1 MHSKSVWKYKSTNTI
16 PNDRK
21 LLGSKWVFKLKKN
34 GTYRARLVA
43 LGYSQVP
50 GVDFTDNFAPVVN
63 DASFRIMLILYNL
76 RNYDSRVI
84 DVETAFLYGDLDEQ
98 IYLKI
103 PQGLKEYTDVPEETS
118 LELNKSIYGLVQ
130 AARQWWKKFTELLI
144 SKLDFMLSKVDP
156 CLLYKESK
164 HGMVYICL
172 YVDDVL
178 MVGDTAAIENAVQG
192 IKSTYSIKDIGKMHE
207 YVGCTVIPSDSKIY
221 LVQPDLI
228 KKMERAFSTELRK
241 FRSYAT
247 PSGPGDIVLRPTE
260 EDKVSDLEQKQY
272 RSGVGMLL
280 NLLKHSR
287 PDLSNCV
294 RELAKVCMEQHQH
307 I

>member
-1 MHSKSVWKYKSTNTI
+1 MVPEVIDEVPAPAAQVEMALMTAIDSGYNEPSNFQAAWHHSDPVQQGHWRDAIRKEFGDVHSKSVWKYKSTNTI

-63 DASFRIMLILYNL
+63 DVSFRIMLILYNL

-130 AARQWWKKFTELLI
+130 AARQ
-144 SKLDFMLSKVDP
+144 
-156 CLLYKESK
+156 
-164 HGMVYICL
+164 
-172 YVDDVL
+172 
-178 MVGDTAAIENAVQG
+178 
-192 IKSTYSIKDIGKMHE
+192 
-207 YVGCTVIPSDSKIY
+207 
-221 LVQPDLI
+221 
-228 KKMERAFSTELRK
+228 
-241 FRSYAT
+241 
-247 PSGPGDIVLRPTE
+247 
-260 EDKVSDLEQKQY
+260 
-272 RSGVGMLL
+272 
-280 NLLKHSR
+280 
-287 PDLSNCV
+287 
-294 RELAKVCMEQHQH
+294 
-307 I
+307 